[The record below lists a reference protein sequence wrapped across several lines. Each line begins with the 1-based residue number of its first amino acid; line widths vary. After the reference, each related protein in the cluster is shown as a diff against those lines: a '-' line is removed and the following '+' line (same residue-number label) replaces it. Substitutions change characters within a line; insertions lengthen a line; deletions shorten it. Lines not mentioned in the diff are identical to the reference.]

1 MSKNN
6 YSLKLTPKATEDL
19 DKIYSY
25 IFQELYA
32 ERAAKDLL
40 EKIETSIMRLQ
51 DFPFSCNYVTDE
63 FLRKKGYRKLIID
76 NYIAFY
82 LIYEEAQQVIIMRVL
97 YGRQKYQ
104 DLL

>member
-25 IFQELYA
+25 ISQELYA
-32 ERAAKDLL
+32 ERAAKNLL

-51 DFPFSCNYVTDE
+51 DFPFSCNYVTDL
-63 FLRKKGYRKLIID
+63 FSTPK
-76 NYIAFY
+76 F
-82 LIYEEAQQVIIMRVL
+82 
-97 YGRQKYQ
+97 RQ
-104 DLL
+104 